1 MAKRRFAAQHVLRQA
16 AFDVGAG
23 PSAEHSDAGLA
34 FRRHLLQRYKAGE
47 MYAKDVATI
56 AYYASRAGA
65 TGVADLAV
73 DPSDSSGR
81 AAERLQKVFSGRAR
95 DLFYWTDVT
104 MFDKKTSTR
113 TPMRFPMHLP
123 HENFAKQH
131 RLDEKFATC
140 VRTAA
145 AEDLPPSFASHPVVV
160 AKGADWTVALGY
172 FSDAVP
178 HTHSDSFYVFYWSN
192 LLFHQRHLIAVV
204 RRSDLC
210 RCGCAGQCTFA
221 AVMRVIVWSFNV
233 LATGEWPAFRHD
245 GTALDERRAALQ
257 GPLAGGFAG
266 ALVEMRADLLEFTT
280 ALGFKTWA
288 NNDKPCFCCSVDKA
302 SLYEFPAT
310 YRNTRFE
317 PLTAEAFAA
326 LVARS
331 LTTVTFDKPSFLQL
345 QRWLSFD
352 TGSPGLRLLVPMA
365 GLEAGARVLVGGD
378 VVDLKTLHEL
388 VPPASITFFKPGG
401 MLLLNFISELFS
413 IVGFTTTNL
422 ALDVMHVVDLGV
434 LQWLLAAVFW
444 ALING
449 NFCGSAKIHLPQRHL
464 DNVLALNAR
473 MRAYYS
479 VRKHLTRIGRL
490 TVHMLGPAADPRLH
504 AKAAETRHLLGL
516 AVTLVAD
523 HPAIFDGHNRYL
535 AAAVGEMSGFFP
547 DHAELTAF
555 HARGGL
561 ARYATTCY

>member
-1 MAKRRFAAQHVLRQA
+1 
-16 AFDVGAG
+16 
-23 PSAEHSDAGLA
+23 
-34 FRRHLLQRYKAGE
+34 
-47 MYAKDVATI
+47 
-56 AYYASRAGA
+56 
-65 TGVADLAV
+65 
-73 DPSDSSGR
+73 
-81 AAERLQKVFSGRAR
+81 
-95 DLFYWTDVT
+95 
-104 MFDKKTSTR
+104 
-113 TPMRFPMHLP
+113 
-123 HENFAKQH
+123 
-131 RLDEKFATC
+131 
-140 VRTAA
+140 
-145 AEDLPPSFASHPVVV
+145 
-160 AKGADWTVALGY
+160 
-172 FSDAVP
+172 
-178 HTHSDSFYVFYWSN
+178 
-192 LLFHQRHLIAVV
+192 
-204 RRSDLC
+204 
-210 RCGCAGQCTFA
+210 
-221 AVMRVIVWSFNV
+221 MRVIVWSFNV

-331 LTTVTFDKPSFLQL
+331 LTTVTFDEPSFLQL

-378 VVDLKTLHEL
+378 VVDLKALHEL
-388 VPPASITFFKPGG
+388 VPPVSITFLKPGG
-401 MLLLNFISELFS
+401 MLFLNFISELFS
-413 IVGFTTTNL
+413 IVGFTIASL

-434 LQWLLAAVFW
+434 LQWLVAAVFW

-464 DNVLALNAR
+464 DNILALNAR

-490 TVHMLGPAADPRLH
+490 TVHMLGPASDPRLH

-535 AAAVGEMSGFFP
+535 AAAVGEMSGFFRVMRNSPRSMPEEDLHALQQHVTKFLTFWRAWGGEWRYKHHCFWHIAERAAWNGNPRFSHTYADENENRLMSKTAKALHGGPTFYRAFLERVVP
-547 DHAELTAF
+547 DVL
-555 HARGGL
+555 
-561 ARYATTCY
+561 